1 MRCALFIVLLSITY
15 AVLSMDNKVSTK
27 LTDVDRLILM
37 AQEDL
42 KRDIITLESW
52 IGQLECVAAPMPCVL
67 CKHTQA
73 CPKSWAPSTVEAQ
86 KKAVNAAMRSVIG
99 QTRRL
104 TPLVLS
110 NGQTFEVRMQRSRRS
125 ICALLWDGWSILRK
139 LRKRM

>member
-1 MRCALFIVLLSITY
+1 
-15 AVLSMDNKVSTK
+15 MDNKVSTK

-52 IGQLECVAAPMPCVL
+52 IGQLECVAAPAPCVL
-67 CKHTQA
+67 CEHTQA
-73 CPKSWAPSTVEAQ
+73 CPKNWAPSTVEAQ
-86 KKAVNAAMRSVIG
+86 KKAVNASMRSVIG

-110 NGQTFEVRMQRSRRS
+110 NGQTFEARMQRSRHS